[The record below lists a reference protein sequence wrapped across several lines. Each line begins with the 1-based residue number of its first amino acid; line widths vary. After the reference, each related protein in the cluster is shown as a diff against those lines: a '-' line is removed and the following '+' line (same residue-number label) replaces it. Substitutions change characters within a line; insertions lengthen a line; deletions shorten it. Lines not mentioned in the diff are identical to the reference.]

1 MSLNNQVLDKPIS
14 AELPYVEANLTYLV
28 PTAEKPVNY
37 TYEPPAGI
45 PRTNATYQTHKLP
58 IYNAR
63 SISENI
69 SLERE
74 GFALTGHHTNV
85 RNFYDE
91 DEVRRVYYPEAEQ
104 LLKEVTGGTKVV
116 IFDHTLRNAGQSKP
130 GENNIKEP
138 AKRVHNDFTAKSGYT
153 RARLEL
159 AAQGIDDIDTL
170 LKQRFAI
177 INVWRAMSTT
187 GYAYAQPIQ
196 ESPLAV
202 CDAQS
207 IAITDL
213 VAGDLVYRVD
223 AKRLVARHRVG
234 ETYGVTYN
242 SKHKWFYFPQMHR
255 DEALFIKC
263 FDSAE
268 EGYARFAAH
277 TAFED
282 PTSPANAPPRESI
295 ELRTFVFYPA

>member
-14 AELPYVEANLTYLV
+14 AELPYVEANLSYLI
-28 PTAEKPVNY
+28 PMAEKPVNY

-69 SLERE
+69 SLDKE
-74 GFALTGHHTNV
+74 GFAFTGHPTKV
-85 RNFYDE
+85 RDFYDE

-116 IFDHTLRNAGQSKP
+116 IFDHTLRNAGKSSP

-159 AAQGIDDIDTL
+159 AAQGIDNDEIDTL
-170 LKQRFAI
+170 LQQRFAI
-177 INVWRAMSTT
+177 INVWRAI
-187 GYAYAQPIQ
+187 AQPIQ

-207 IAITDL
+207 IAPTDI
-213 VAGDLVYRVD
+213 VAGDLVYRD
-223 AKRLVARHRVG
+223 RVG

-268 EGYARFAAH
+268 DGYARFAAH

>member
-1 MSLNNQVLDKPIS
+1 MSSSNQVLDRPIS
-14 AELPYVEANLTYLV
+14 KGLPFVEANLNYLV
-28 PTAEKPVNY
+28 PMAERPVNY
-37 TYEPPAGI
+37 TYEPPSGI
-45 PRTNATYQTHKLP
+45 PRHNGTYQTHKFP

-69 SLERE
+69 TLDRE
-74 GFALTGHHTNV
+74 GFGLKEHNTSV

-91 DEVRRVYYPEAEQ
+91 DEVRHVYYPEAEQ
-104 LLKEVTGGTKVV
+104 LLKEVTGATRVA
-116 IFDHTLRNAGQSKP
+116 IFDHTLRNVQRMKP

-159 AAQGIDDIDTL
+159 AARGIDNIDEL
-170 LKQRFAI
+170 LQQRFAI
-177 INVWRAMSTT
+177 INVWRAIAS
-187 GYAYAQPIQ
+187 PIQ

-207 IAITDL
+207 IATTDL
-213 VAGDLVYRVD
+213 VATDLVYRD
-223 AKRLVARHRVG
+223 RVG
-234 ETYGVTYN
+234 ETYALLHN
-242 SKHKWFYFPQMHR
+242 PRHQWFYFPQMHR
-255 DEALFIKC
+255 NEALFIKC

-268 EGYARFAAH
+268 DGRARFAGH
-277 TAFED
+277 TAFND
-282 PTSPANAPPRESI
+282 PTSPPDAPPRESI

>member
-1 MSLNNQVLDKPIS
+1 MSLNNQVLDRPIS
-14 AELPYVEANLTYLV
+14 QELPSVEANLSYLV
-28 PTAEKPVNY
+28 PMAEKPVNY
-37 TYEPPAGI
+37 TYEPPTGI

-69 SLERE
+69 SLDRE
-74 GFALTGHHTNV
+74 GFAFTGHNTNV

-104 LLKEVTGGTKVV
+104 LLKEVTGATKVV
-116 IFDHTLRNAGQSKP
+116 IFDHTLRNAGNSKP

-159 AAQGIDDIDTL
+159 AAQVIDNDDIETL

-177 INVWRAMSTT
+177 INVWRAI
-187 GYAYAQPIQ
+187 AQPIQ
-196 ESPLAV
+196 ESPLAL

-207 IAITDL
+207 IAPTDL
-213 VAGDLVYRVD
+213 VAGDLVYRD
-223 AKRLVARHRVG
+223 RVG

-242 SKHKWFYFPQMHR
+242 SQHKWFYFPQMHR
-255 DEALFIKC
+255 NEAVFIKC

-268 EGYARFAAH
+268 DGYARFAAH

-295 ELRTFVFYPA
+295 ELRTLVFYPA

>member
-1 MSLNNQVLDKPIS
+1 MSFNNQVLDRPIS
-14 AELPYVEANLTYLV
+14 QELPYVEANLSYLV
-28 PTAEKPVNY
+28 PMAEKPVNY
-37 TYEPPAGI
+37 TYEPPDGI
-45 PRTNATYQTHKLP
+45 PRTNGTYHTHKLP

-69 SLERE
+69 SLDQE
-74 GFALTGHHTNV
+74 GFAFTEHHTSV

-116 IFDHTLRNAGQSKP
+116 IFDHTVRNAGKSKP

-159 AAQGIDDIDTL
+159 AARGIDDNEIESL
-170 LKQRFAI
+170 LQQRFAI
-177 INVWRAMSTT
+177 VNVWRAI
-187 GYAYAQPIQ
+187 AQPIQ
-196 ESPLAV
+196 ESPLAL

-207 IAITDL
+207 IAATDL
-213 VAGDLVYRVD
+213 VAGDLVYRD
-223 AKRLVARHRVG
+223 RIG
-234 ETYGVTYN
+234 ETYAVTYN
-242 SKHKWFYFPQMHR
+242 PEHRWFYFPHMHP

-268 EGYARFAAH
+268 DGRARFAAH

-282 PTSPANAPPRESI
+282 PTSPADAPPRESI
-295 ELRTFVFYPA
+295 ELRTFIFYPA

>member
-1 MSLNNQVLDKPIS
+1 MSLNNQVLDRPIS
-14 AELPYVEANLTYLV
+14 QELPSVEANLSYLV
-28 PTAEKPVNY
+28 PMAEKPVNY
-37 TYEPPAGI
+37 TYEPPTGI

-69 SLERE
+69 SLDRE
-74 GFALTGHHTNV
+74 GFAFTGHNTNV

-104 LLKEVTGGTKVV
+104 LLKEVTGATKVV
-116 IFDHTLRNAGQSKP
+116 IFDHTLRNAGNSKP

-159 AAQGIDDIDTL
+159 AARGIDDDDIDTL

-177 INVWRAMSTT
+177 VNVWRAI
-187 GYAYAQPIQ
+187 AQPIQ
-196 ESPLAV
+196 ESPLAL

-207 IAITDL
+207 IAPTDL
-213 VAGDLVYRVD
+213 VAGDLMYRD
-223 AKRLVARHRVG
+223 RVG

-242 SKHKWFYFPQMHR
+242 SQHKWFYFPQMHR
-255 DEALFIKC
+255 DEAVFIKC

-268 EGYARFAAH
+268 DGYARFAAH

-282 PTSPANAPPRESI
+282 PHQPS
-295 ELRTFVFYPA
+295 

>member
-1 MSLNNQVLDKPIS
+1 MSLNNQVLDRPTS
-14 AELPYVEANLTYLV
+14 QELPYVEANLTYLT
-28 PTAEKPVNY
+28 PMAEKPVNY
-37 TYEPPAGI
+37 TYEPPPGI
-45 PRTNATYQTHKLP
+45 PRTNGTYQTYKLP

-69 SLERE
+69 SLDRE
-74 GFALTGHHTNV
+74 GFAFTEHHSSV
-85 RNFYDE
+85 RDFYDE
-91 DEVRRVYYPEAEQ
+91 DEVRCVYYPEAEL
-104 LLKEVTGGTKVV
+104 LLKEVTGATQVV
-116 IFDHTLRNAGQSKP
+116 IFDHTLRNAGKSKP
-130 GENNIKEP
+130 SENNIKEP

-159 AAQGIDDIDTL
+159 AVRGIDDIDAL

-177 INVWRAMSTT
+177 INVWRAI
-187 GYAYAQPIQ
+187 AQPIQ

-207 IAITDL
+207 IAATDL
-213 VAGDLVYRVD
+213 IAGDLVYRD
-223 AKRLVARHRVG
+223 RVG

-242 SKHKWFYFPQMHR
+242 PEHKWFYFPQMHR
-255 DEALFIKC
+255 NEALFIKC

-268 EGYARFAAH
+268 DGRARFAAH

-282 PTSPANAPPRESI
+282 PTSPADAPPRESI
-295 ELRTFVFYPA
+295 ELRTFAFYPT